1 MAGFFDT
8 LMGLGAAHQQHV
20 QALTAAFHN
29 PDMQA
34 ARDQLAGYL
43 QGLNELQLLGFRTSL
58 GILASNEGN
67 PQAQQGLQWIAE
79 NMDGLRAG
87 HFKAVT
93 PQSLPRNGLT
103 LEQVSALITPWAQM
117 STPQVQQQSPRVQPQ
132 LVQMQRAPWEQ
143 VLPPRF
149 PRRGNTRQRIRA
161 SFRSQTRGRCGTVRT
176 SRRRATRWV
185 LRWGKQSHQPR

>member
-8 LMGLGAAHQQHV
+8 LMGLGTAHQQHV

-67 PQAQQGLQWIAE
+67 PQ
-79 NMDGLRAG
+79 
-87 HFKAVT
+87 
-93 PQSLPRNGLT
+93 
-103 LEQVSALITPWAQM
+103 
-117 STPQVQQQSPRVQPQ
+117 VQQACSGSPRTWTACVP
-132 LVQMQRAPWEQ
+132 A
-143 VLPPRF
+143 
-149 PRRGNTRQRIRA
+149 
-161 SFRSQTRGRCGTVRT
+161 T
-176 SRRRATRWV
+176 SR
-185 LRWGKQSHQPR
+185 P